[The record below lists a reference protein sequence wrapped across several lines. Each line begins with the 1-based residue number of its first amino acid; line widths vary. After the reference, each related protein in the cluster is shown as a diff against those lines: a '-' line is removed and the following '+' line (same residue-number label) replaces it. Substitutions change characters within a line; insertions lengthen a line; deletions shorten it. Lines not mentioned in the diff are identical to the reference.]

1 MGWTGESK
9 QPAELVVLSL
19 LAEGA
24 SYGYAI
30 SKEVA
35 GRSGGEMRLTAGVLY
50 PLLKSLESGGLIA
63 SSWEAV
69 RAESHRLEAGATG
82 GEGRKRKWYRL
93 TAKGRKRLSQRLE
106 AHRRYRALMDALLGG
121 GGAKEADA

>member
-1 MGWTGESK
+1 MGWTGGSNEA
-9 QPAELVVLSL
+9 AELVVLSL

-30 SKEVA
+30 TKEVA

-50 PLLKSLESGGLIA
+50 PLLRSLEEGGVIA

-69 RAESHRLEAGATG
+69 RAERGE

-106 AHRRYRALMDALLGG
+106 SHRRYRALMDTLLGG
-121 GGAKEADA
+121 AGGGAGEESA